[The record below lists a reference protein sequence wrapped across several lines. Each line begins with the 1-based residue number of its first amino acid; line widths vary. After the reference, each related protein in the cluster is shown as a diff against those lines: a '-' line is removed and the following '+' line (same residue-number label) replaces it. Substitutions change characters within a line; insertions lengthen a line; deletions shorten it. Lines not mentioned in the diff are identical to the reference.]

1 MARFLWFYYNY
12 ESVPFQAVHFPPVYC
27 FHLYSCQI
35 RACLARTRANA
46 QPSRVRE
53 EVPRINLIFSP
64 SLLLP
69 ACCLLIY
76 VLCLAKTHT
85 GGTPIKS
92 GWDPS
97 CGWSLVSLAAMLRG
111 LTQKASMRWRSRQ
124 MAGSKRVGTQSLPD
138 CTWQE
143 HHNVWWVPTR
153 TLSKT
158 KAGFLLYFGA
168 IARSFDGVFSPPSPN
183 PCASLDRFQRLNL
196 KMICPALLIIDE
208 ST

>member
-1 MARFLWFYYNY
+1 MRVCY
-12 ESVPFQAVHFPPVYC
+12 FPSCSLSTCQLFSPVQLSNSGLFSPYRSKC
-27 FHLYSCQI
+27 SW
-35 RACLARTRANA
+35 
-46 QPSRVRE
+46 VRE

-76 VLCLAKTHT
+76 VLCLAKTHI

-97 CGWSLVSLAAMLRG
+97 CGGSLVSLAAMLRG

-124 MAGSKRVGTQSLPD
+124 MAGSKRVGTLSLPD

-143 HHNVWWVPTR
+143 RHNVWWVPTR
-153 TLSKT
+153 TLGKT

-183 PCASLDRFQRLNL
+183 LCASLDRFQRLNL